1 MTKMNLPSNWMGL
14 VLEDVA
20 EIHDNLREPV
30 NRTER
35 ATRLG
40 PYPYFGATGQV
51 GWIDDYRQDG
61 EYVLLGEDGA
71 PFFDSTKEKAYLVT
85 GKCWVNN
92 HAHVLKGRDGLCSN
106 RYLLYALNQTNYRGY
121 ANGTTRLKLTQSAM
135 RQLPINLAP
144 LPEQHRIVA
153 KIEALFSELDKGI
166 ESFKAAREQLKIYRQ
181 ALLKHAFS
189 GKLTEQWR
197 AEIRD
202 NIPLRDVIP
211 TEDLLQRIQ
220 TERGQRYQQQLKDW
234 EANGKQGCKPK
245 APKTLPPLTAEE
257 LAELPELPSGW
268 AWFLMGDICFE
279 SILGKMLDKK
289 KNKGEL
295 KPYLRNINVR
305 WGKFTFENLLEMRF
319 EESEFAR
326 YGLEDG
332 DLVICEGGEP
342 GRCAVWRKE
351 FGQNMQIQK
360 ALHRIRFTQSINATF
375 VQMYFEFC
383 TSNHKLEKMFTGTTI
398 KHLTGEKLARM
409 TVPICSINEQ
419 NQILFELE
427 SKFSEIDQLDQTLST
442 ALQQAET
449 LRQAILKKAFSGQLV
464 LQDPS
469 DEPAG
474 ELLKRIQAEKAA
486 MLAQT
491 KTLKKR

>member
-1 MTKMNLPSNWMGL
+1 MESKATATTIS
-14 VLEDVA
+14 
-20 EIHDNLREPV
+20 IV
-30 NRTER
+30 NKGNFET
-35 ATRLG
+35 
-40 PYPYFGATGQV
+40 
-51 GWIDDYRQDG
+51 
-61 EYVLLGEDGA
+61 VLL
-71 PFFDSTKEKAYLVT
+71 
-85 GKCWVNN
+85 
-92 HAHVLKGRDGLCSN
+92 
-106 RYLLYALNQTNYRGY
+106 
-121 ANGTTRLKLTQSAM
+121 
-135 RQLPINLAP
+135 NLAP
-144 LPEQHRIVA
+144 TEEQHRIVT
-153 KIEALFSELDKGI
+153 KIETLFSELDKGI
-166 ESFKAAREQLKIYRQ
+166 ESFKTAREQLKIYRQ
-181 ALLKHAFS
+181 ARLKHAFS
-189 GKLTEQWR
+189 GKLSEQWR
-197 AEIRD
+197 AEMRD

-211 TEDLLQRIQ
+211 TEDLLRRIQ

-234 EANGKQGCKPK
+234 ETGGKQGVKPE
-245 APKTLPPLTAEE
+245 APKTLPSLTAEE

-305 WGKFTFENLLEMRF
+305 WGKFTFENLLEMGF

-360 ALHRIRFTQSINATF
+360 AFHRIRFTQSINATF
-375 VQMYFEFC
+375 VQMYIEFC
-383 TSNHKLEKMFTGTTI
+383 TSNHKLEKMFTVTTI

-442 ALQQAET
+442 GNCQNICRLNVN
-449 LRQAILKKAFSGQLV
+449 L
-464 LQDPS
+464 
-469 DEPAG
+469 
-474 ELLKRIQAEKAA
+474 
-486 MLAQT
+486 
-491 KTLKKR
+491 